1 MFRSNHLY
9 ILFWQKSW
17 STGGAS
23 HHSAFT
29 GSSPTISHTF
39 LDLPNKWMSSSS
51 RKWEHGISSRLY
63 LIVCDWCESGELG
76 GRCNSSGGN
85 LLIQSCQTSATE
97 LLCENSQW
105 PKHVDC
111 FHKSAPLQTSNQIL
125 NKDATRSVVDVGC
138 GWNAS
143 AWNL

>member
-1 MFRSNHLY
+1 MDEFFFKEMRTWDQ
-9 ILFWQKSW
+9 FK
-17 STGGAS
+17 
-23 HHSAFT
+23 
-29 GSSPTISHTF
+29 TIS
-39 LDLPNKWMSSSS
+39 
-51 RKWEHGISSRLY
+51 Y
-63 LIVCDWCESGELG
+63 CVCDWCESGELG

-111 FHKSAPLQTSNQIL
+111 FHKSAPLQTSNRIL